1 MEFTLGPGHLS
12 LKSSFK
18 IFFSDFF
25 LKFAIFFNLEY
36 HHFNFTIFWHFT
48 FSFLKS
54 PPKNLKNNSKM
65 LPYSILNSWRSICNI
80 VYKEIGGW
88 KCPQTMIIVCEGL
101 LVVLEYIMSFF
112 KACGYRRLLFWCPI
126 MHVCIVCICN
136 FSIKGISKWFI
147 DRLVNTTGEESAKS
161 GTLRDT

>member
-36 HHFNFTIFWHFT
+36 LHFNFTIFWHFT

-88 KCPQTMIIVCEGL
+88 KCPQTMIISSL
-101 LVVLEYIMSFF
+101 WLP
-112 KACGYRRLLFWCPI
+112 A
-126 MHVCIVCICN
+126 
-136 FSIKGISKWFI
+136 
-147 DRLVNTTGEESAKS
+147 S
-161 GTLRDT
+161 GTRVYYVFFQGLWVQTSIVLMSNHACVHSLYL